1 MYQEKQKVWYILL
14 KHAKMKI
21 NPGTLFQDK
30 TLKQK
35 AKVEMLSSMLINKNL
50 SIDDLVDFAKKSDDN
65 LKATCIETIEY
76 TTKKNQGIANE
87 KCLKFVIQ
95 TLADDAPRVKWES
108 ARVIGN
114 IAPVLPSKLKPA
126 IKALLI
132 NSENK
137 GTVVRWATA
146 YALGEIIKLNT
157 AMNKDLLPA
166 IEAICKR
173 EVDNGVKKKYLDA
186 LKKLKK

>member
-1 MYQEKQKVWYILL
+1 
-14 KHAKMKI
+14 MKI
-21 NPGTLFQDK
+21 NPGTVFQSK

-65 LKATCIETIEY
+65 VKATCIESIEY
-76 TTKKNQGIANE
+76 TTKKHPGIANE

-95 TLADDAPRVKWES
+95 ALSDDAPRVKWES

-114 IAPVLPSKLKPA
+114 IATVFPAKLKPA
-126 IKALLI
+126 LKGLLI

-146 YALGEIIKLNT
+146 YALGEILKLKT
-157 AMNKDLLPA
+157 TMNKDLKPA

-173 EVDNGVKKKYLDA
+173 EEDNGVKKKYLDA
-186 LKKLKK
+186 LKKIKS